1 MHHGADIIARDGS
14 QLTPLHLASSMVN
27 AKMVQLLIKRGA
39 NVNARDQGISTPLH
53 LASSKWNA
61 ETVRLLVENG
71 ADVNACDEKEL
82 QDAFAF
88 NVIFGE

>member
-1 MHHGADIIARDGS
+1 
-14 QLTPLHLASSMVN
+14 
-27 AKMVQLLIKRGA
+27 MVQLLIKRGA
-39 NVNARDQGISTPLH
+39 NVNARDQGISTPLR

-88 NVIFGE
+88 NVISGE